1 MEPNVSSKVKIP
13 LLKLSIKMNSKY
25 PKSDKIKSNKEIKA
39 SEYWQERAVFPLFV
53 PNEVKY
59 LIENILE
66 FDKGFFR
73 KLLKGTMSHEQCEH
87 IFHNLCKAKQCS
99 DDEDVLKLSIA
110 YSGVVSLLRA
120 VLKINMKTVRES
132 TLQKD
137 LIGLGIPEDLASDV
151 CKIVFGPAHSNIMRE
166 IVANNPHLPKLEAF
180 NWSVDVT
187 LSNNWSSKVLEP
199 LCEHDNE
206 DNRW

>member
-1 MEPNVSSKVKIP
+1 
-13 LLKLSIKMNSKY
+13 MNSVNIFSTIY
-25 PKSDKIKSNKEIKA
+25 
-39 SEYWQERAVFPLFV
+39 
-53 PNEVKY
+53 VKP
-59 LIENILE
+59 
-66 FDKGFFR
+66 
-73 KLLKGTMSHEQCEH
+73 
-87 IFHNLCKAKQCS
+87 KQCS
-99 DDEDVLKLSIA
+99 DDEDVLKLSIV

-151 CKIVFGPAHSNIMRE
+151 CKIAFGPAHSNIMRE

-199 LCEHDNE
+199 LVNMTMKTTDGNIHKFEVPISSFHLLRHSIATVLRNME
-206 DNRW
+206 TLERRK